1 MILYLGSDANVDAD
15 WDSGVFKDNFDG
27 TWPMLDGHPVYIE
40 IVEEGDDYNLYS
52 IPVKLNGRECNLQVA
67 YSYADG
73 KYRILGARRGLEPNG
88 MSDRNLILLKQGDVV
103 TTIHYAMSATG
114 DDEDFTPVEVD
125 TFRLGSHPVV
135 RDEEVGDGTY
145 GYLFEFVAPAG
156 ESALSSFAIFEIENG
171 DIVTSVE

>member
-1 MILYLGSDANVDAD
+1 M
-15 WDSGVFKDNFDG
+15 
-27 TWPMLDGHPVYIE
+27 
-40 IVEEGDDYNLYS
+40 
-52 IPVKLNGRECNLQVA
+52 
-67 YSYADG
+67 
-73 KYRILGARRGLEPNG
+73 
-88 MSDRNLILLKQGDVV
+88 V
-103 TTIHYAMSATG
+103 TTIHYAMSISG
-114 DDEDFTPVEVD
+114 EEEDFTPVEVD